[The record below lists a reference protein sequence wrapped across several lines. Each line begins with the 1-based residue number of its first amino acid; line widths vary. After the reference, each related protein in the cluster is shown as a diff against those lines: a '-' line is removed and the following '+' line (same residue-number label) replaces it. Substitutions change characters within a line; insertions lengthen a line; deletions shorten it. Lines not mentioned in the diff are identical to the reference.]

1 MQSNACLHLLVSLSP
16 VTVEQMAATRSYWK
30 IETDP
35 LACDGD
41 TLRFKAAPIVDMLRD
56 GRNVLAFT
64 RRPHASA
71 RYAQQEDAARTAHA
85 CAALLRDV
93 VRAARPQRIGI
104 AGGDTSSHAVQA
116 LDAWGLSY
124 RAPLTAGVTVCR
136 LHADEPWLDGTEVMF
151 KGGQM
156 GDVDVLERLIEG

>member
-1 MQSNACLHLLVSLSP
+1 MHLLVSLSP

-35 LACDGD
+35 LACDSD
-41 TLRFKAAPIVDMLRD
+41 TLCFKTAPIVDMLRD

-64 RRPHASA
+64 RRPQASA
-71 RYAQQEDAARTAHA
+71 RDAQQEGASRERTAQA

-93 VRAARPQRIGI
+93 VRAARPRRIGI

>member
-1 MQSNACLHLLVSLSP
+1 LRSNARREAKCDARGATLHGKFSRRRSAARKTPCSRLLVSLSP
-16 VTVEQMAATRSYWK
+16 VTAEQIEATRSYWK

-41 TLRFKAAPIVDMLRD
+41 T
-56 GRNVLAFT
+56 
-64 RRPHASA
+64 
-71 RYAQQEDAARTAHA
+71 
-85 CAALLRDV
+85 
-93 VRAARPQRIGI
+93 
-104 AGGDTSSHAVQA
+104 SSHAVQA
-116 LDAWGLSY
+116 LDAWGLTY

-136 LHADEPWLDGTEVMF
+136 LQADEPWLDGIDIMF

>member
-1 MQSNACLHLLVSLSP
+1 MLVSLSS
-16 VTVEQMAATRSYWK
+16 VTAEQIEATRSYWK

-41 TLRFKAAPIVDMLRD
+41 TSR
-56 GRNVLAFT
+56 
-64 RRPHASA
+64 
-71 RYAQQEDAARTAHA
+71 
-85 CAALLRDV
+85 
-93 VRAARPQRIGI
+93 
-104 AGGDTSSHAVQA
+104 HAVQA

-136 LHADEPWLDGTEVMF
+136 LHAGEPWLDGIDIMF

>member
-1 MQSNACLHLLVSLSP
+1 MLVSLSP

-35 LACDGD
+35 LACDSD
-41 TLRFKAAPIVDMLRD
+41 TLCFKTAPIVDMLRD

-71 RYAQQEDAARTAHA
+71 GDAQQEDAARTAQA

-124 RAPLTAGVTVCR
+124 RAPLTAASPCAACTPTSLGSTAPRSCSR
-136 LHADEPWLDGTEVMF
+136 ADRWATSMSSND
-151 KGGQM
+151 
-156 GDVDVLERLIEG
+156 